1 VIRNVTMLMGGI
13 SAEREISLTSGTH
26 VAAALRD
33 LGYGVTTID
42 VGRDLETLIKAL
54 HPAPDVVFNA
64 LHGRYGE
71 DGCIQGVLD
80 LLGIPYTHSGLLGSA
95 LAMHKPT
102 ALRLFEQAGIRCAE
116 GGVFPRE
123 AILSGTAMEPPYVI
137 KPLCEGSSVGVRI
150 VLNDESSPPA
160 DDDWSYGECALV
172 ERYIPGREI
181 SVAVM
186 GEHAIGAIEIR
197 PHGRFYDYTAKYSDD
212 EAEHLVPAP
221 LSKAAYDEVLGL
233 AQLAHRT
240 LGCRGLTRSDFR
252 YAEDEDEHG
261 RFYILETNTQPGMT
275 PLSLAPEIA
284 AHAGISYGEL
294 VKWMVENATCGLW
307 NPLGI
312 ARERAPGST
321 PESAPGPGRWPAG
334 AGRWA

>member
-1 VIRNVTMLMGGI
+1 MIRNVTMLMGGI
-13 SAEREISLTSGTH
+13 SAEREISLTSGAH

-33 LGYGVTTID
+33 LGYAVTTLD
-42 VGRDLETLIKAL
+42 VGRDLGKLIEAL

-102 ALRLFEQAGIRCAE
+102 ARHLFEQAGIRCAE

-123 AILSGTAMEPPYVI
+123 AILSGKAMDPPYVI

-150 VLNDESSPPA
+150 VLNGESSA
-160 DDDWSYGECALV
+160 HAGNDWSYGECALV
-172 ERYIPGREI
+172 ERYIAGREI

-186 GEHAIGAIEIR
+186 GERAIGTIEIR
-197 PHGRFYDYTAKYSDD
+197 AQGRFYDYAAKYSDGK
-212 EAEHLVPAP
+212 AEHITPAP
-221 LSKAAYDEVLGL
+221 LNNAAHNEVLRL
-233 AQLAHRT
+233 ALLAHRT

-252 YAEDEDEHG
+252 YAEDEDGQG

-294 VKWMVENATCGLW
+294 VKWMVENASCG
-307 NPLGI
+307 P
-312 ARERAPGST
+312 
-321 PESAPGPGRWPAG
+321 
-334 AGRWA
+334 